1 MEIFLDFIKVFA
13 IGGGICMIGQLL
25 INLTKMTSSRI
36 LVIFLLLGILLEAI
50 GVFKYIKDF
59 AHAGVTIPIL
69 GFGSNLAKGAIE
81 GADETGLFGAITG
94 GVKAA
99 GAGLTGAIFIGFII
113 SLIANSHSKS

>member
-1 MEIFLDFIKVFA
+1 MELFLTYLKVLVV
-13 IGGGICMIGQLL
+13 GGGICLLGQIL

-36 LVIFLLLGILLEAI
+36 LVIFLLLGVVLEAI

-59 AHAGVTIPIL
+59 AEAGVTIPIL

-81 GADETGLFGAITG
+81 GAKTSGLFGALTG

-99 GAGLTGAIFIGFII
+99 AAGLGGAIFIGFTIG
-113 SLIANSHSKS
+113 LIANARSKS

>member
-1 MEIFLDFIKVFA
+1 MELFLTYLKVFVV
-13 IGGGICMIGQLL
+13 GGGICLLGQIL

-36 LVIFLLLGILLEAI
+36 LVIFLLLGVVLEAI

-59 AHAGVTIPIL
+59 AEAGVTIPIL

-81 GADETGLFGAITG
+81 GAKTSGLFGALTG

-99 GAGLTGAIFIGFII
+99 AAGLGGAIFIGFTVG
-113 SLIANSHSKS
+113 LIAHARSKS